1 MRKIKAVTV
10 KIKTVTGVDK
20 GGKNLIYVVYSV
32 YEINSKIYFPSR
44 HIIFGGGFI
53 LYLYKDILSWQTC
66 FIWVVILD

>member
-44 HIIFGGGFI
+44 HIIFGGGSSYICIKTFC
-53 LYLYKDILSWQTC
+53 LGRHVSFGLSS
-66 FIWVVILD
+66 